1 MDGCQ
6 LAQCPQEATTNTHAP
21 TIDHSNQETRKT
33 YLGVVTRHL
42 VCAPEG
48 VYRGFSS
55 IVMPF
60 EQLEGLW
67 NHSNMP
73 NAPTKLLPTP
83 MRLQSITATRKREKP
98 IMVPSSTLGATHS
111 DTLRFFVG
119 VLVA

>member
-1 MDGCQ
+1 M
-6 LAQCPQEATTNTHAP
+6 
-21 TIDHSNQETRKT
+21 
-33 YLGVVTRHL
+33 
-42 VCAPEG
+42 G

-67 NHSNMP
+67 NHSNMH

-83 MRLQSITATRKREKP
+83 MRLQLITATRKREKP
-98 IMVPSSTLGATHS
+98 ILVPIIVPSSTLGATHS